1 MAIIRMSNP
10 IGINNVA
17 DLLQTQLGLLDY
29 IDFNGNQQAFFST
42 IYPMVERNEAELRK
56 GQPMVWI
63 DGTSYQMAVPNNR
76 EKAICFLYDHDNT
89 VLTQKDIFEYEIS
102 LVVWYVEKL
111 FTKQG
116 RGFKEAFM
124 RKIYADI
131 FREGRINK
139 YLSLDG
145 YEEFRT
151 KPEVWRDFP
160 HGAFLPNDSPYN
172 SFRIKFKARY
182 NACNDPDD
190 FIGDDLEVC

>member
-1 MAIIRMSNP
+1 MTNP
-10 IGINNVA
+10 SGLNAVA
-17 DLLQTQLGLLDY
+17 DLLQTELSLLEY
-29 IDFNGNQQAFFST
+29 TDFGGTQQAFFST
-42 IYPMVERNEAELRK
+42 LYPMVERNEAEQRK

-63 DGTSYQMAVPNNR
+63 DGTSYTMAVPNNK
-76 EKAICFLYDHDNT
+76 EKAIAFLYDHDRT
-89 VLTQKDIFEYEIS
+89 SLIQKDIFEYEIS

-131 FREGRINK
+131 FRNGRINK

-145 YEEFRT
+145 YEEYRT
-151 KPEVWRDFP
+151 KPEVWRDYP

-182 NACNDPDD
+182 NTCNDPDD
-190 FIGDDLEVC
+190 FIGDDLMVC

>member
-1 MAIIRMSNP
+1 MAVIRMTNP
-10 IGINNVA
+10 SGLNAVA
-17 DLLQTQLGLLDY
+17 DLIQTRLSLLEY
-29 IDFNGNQQAFFST
+29 TDFGGSQQAFFST
-42 IYPMVERNEAELRK
+42 IYPIAERNEAELRK
-56 GQPMVWI
+56 GQPMVWV
-63 DGTSYQMAVPNNR
+63 DGISYQMATPNNR
-76 EKAICFLYDHDNT
+76 EKAICFFYDHDNT
-89 VLTQKDIFEYEIS
+89 VLVQRDIFEYEMS

-131 FREGRINK
+131 FRDGRISK

-151 KPEVWRDFP
+151 KPEVWKDFP

-190 FIGDDLEVC
+190 FVGDDLDVC